1 MSKPTFDPVVPMDKG
16 LLSFSNTVANTEK
29 EIDHSSTLAASGER
43 FLGKETIMNQQL
55 YTLDQR
61 PDLSDAIERLSIQ
74 SWPAFLLK
82 SAPIQEWHVL
92 FDVFAKFQLLLCDSS
107 DQLIAVGHIVPSLWD
122 GNVATLPRTITE
134 ILARAQQT
142 YLQQQTPNI
151 FVAVAAMV
159 DPAHHGRN
167 LSRMLVEEMKST
179 ARRHACDSLLIP
191 VRPTWKSRYPL
202 TPMERYV
209 EWRRP
214 DGAYFDP
221 WLRVHG
227 RLGAEGLDVIPK
239 AETIEGSVKE
249 WEEWTGMVFPDS
261 GSYIVPG
268 ALQPVRIDCERNRGL
283 YEEPNYWMKH
293 STR

>member
-1 MSKPTFDPVVPMDKG
+1 
-16 LLSFSNTVANTEK
+16 LN
-29 EIDHSSTLAASGER
+29 H
-43 FLGKETIMNQQL
+43 QL
-55 YTLDQR
+55 CTLDQR
-61 PDLSDAIERLSIQ
+61 PDLSDAIERLNTL

-82 SAPIQEWHVL
+82 SAPIQEWQLL
-92 FDVFAKFQLLLCDSS
+92 FDVFAQFQLLLCDSS
-107 DQLIAVGHIVPSLWD
+107 SSHLIAVGHIVPAHWD
-122 GNVATLPRTITE
+122 GSVLTLPRTITE
-134 ILARAQQT
+134 ILVRAQQT
-142 YLQQQTPNI
+142 YLQEQTPNI
-151 FVAVAAMV
+151 FFAVAAMV

-167 LSRMLVEEMKST
+167 LSRMLVEEMKFT
-179 ARRHACDSLLIP
+179 AQRHACDSLLIP

-227 RLGAEGLDVIPK
+227 RLGAEALGVIPK
-239 AETIEGSVKE
+239 AETIQGSVKE
-249 WEEWTGMVFPDS
+249 WEEWTGMAFPES
-261 GSYIVPG
+261 GSYVVPG
-268 ALQPVRIDCERNRGL
+268 ALQPVRIDCESDRGL